1 MTNKAIGFF
10 QKYETR
16 VVRLHLAII
25 GYLTYSFSTMY
36 FGQHPWKE
44 CLTIDK
50 IISVV
55 SLVFI
60 LQHTFLNTKDLPKQL
75 RRIYLLA
82 IIIFIYIHFIK

>member
-1 MTNKAIGFF
+1 MTNKTIGFF

-25 GYLTYSFSTMY
+25 GYLTYSFSTIY
-36 FGQHPWKE
+36 FGQHPWEE

-55 SLVFI
+55 SLAFI
-60 LQHTFLNTKDLPKQL
+60 LQHIFLITKDLPSKL
-75 RRIYLLA
+75 RSIHLLSV
-82 IIIFIYIHFIK
+82 IVFIYIHFIK